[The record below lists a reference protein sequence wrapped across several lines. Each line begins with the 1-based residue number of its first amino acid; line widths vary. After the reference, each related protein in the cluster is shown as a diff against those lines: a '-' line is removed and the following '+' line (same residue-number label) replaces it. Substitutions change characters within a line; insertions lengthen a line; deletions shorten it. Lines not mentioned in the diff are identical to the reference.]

1 MSDQDTTSK
10 DKEKKPPEWEKR
22 KFAINESMKQV
33 CELAIAATQAEITS
47 LKRKL
52 EKLQYGS

>member
-1 MSDQDTTSK
+1 MMEE
-10 DKEKKPPEWEKR
+10 EKKDEENKSEPQWEKR
-22 KFAINESMKQV
+22 DFAIYKRMREV
-33 CELAIAATQAEITS
+33 CEVGIKVTEAEITS